1 MKRRSAHLR
10 VALTIASGATVLA
23 IAVPVWIIAEASDS
37 SGTTGSP
44 PSTEVCPSAPSR
56 ATFPTM
62 VGQVPQSA
70 PSSSQACV
78 PPPEPPVRGSFV
90 PIGVFRQSA
99 APPIVYRHGRNL
111 PSLAFSRFHAV

>member
-1 MKRRSAHLR
+1 MKRWSTHQK
-10 VALTIASGATVLA
+10 VALTIASGATALA
-23 IAVPVWIIAEASDS
+23 IAVPVWVIAEASGS

-62 VGQVPQSA
+62 VGQAPQSA

-78 PPPEPPVRGSFV
+78 PPSEPPVRGSFV
-90 PIGVFRQSA
+90 PIGPAV
-99 APPIVYRHGRNL
+99 L
-111 PSLAFSRFHAV
+111 PTVSTEPKSS